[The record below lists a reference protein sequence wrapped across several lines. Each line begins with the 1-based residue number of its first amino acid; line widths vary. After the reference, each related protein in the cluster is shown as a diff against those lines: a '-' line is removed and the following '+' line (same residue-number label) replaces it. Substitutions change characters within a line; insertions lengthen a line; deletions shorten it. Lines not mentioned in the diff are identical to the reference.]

1 MSRAPVLFLSHGS
14 PMFALQPGEIGA
26 RLTRLGASLREVRA
40 VLVVS
45 AHWQTAGVS
54 VSTSVSPPTIHDF
67 GGFPAPL
74 YQLRYPAPGA
84 PALADAALD
93 RLAEAGMVAAADP
106 LRGLD
111 HGAWVPLLHLLPSAQ
126 LPVFQV
132 SLPIDL
138 DAAGAVRLGAALRP
152 LREAGVLIVGSGS
165 LTHNLREFG
174 RPVSDPE
181 YAQAFADW
189 VRTAVEH
196 ADHPALGDYRNRAP
210 FARRAHPTEEH
221 FLPLLVALGASAPTE
236 RAQWID
242 GEMTHQVLSM
252 AGCAWGL
259 DQSAMAAIAR

>member
-1 MSRAPVLFLSHGS
+1 MPRTPVLFLSHGS
-14 PMFALQPGEIGA
+14 PMFALQPGDIGP
-26 RLTRLGASLREVRA
+26 RLTRLGASLTDARA

-45 AHWQTAGVS
+45 AHWQTAGVT
-54 VSTSVSPPTIHDF
+54 VSTTATPQTIHDF

-84 PALADAALD
+84 PGFALAALEHLAA
-93 RLAEAGMVAAADP
+93 AGVAVAADAV
-106 LRGLD
+106 RGLD
-111 HGAWVPLLHLLPSAQ
+111 HGAWVPLLHLLPNAT

-132 SLPIDL
+132 SMPIDL

-181 YAQAFADW
+181 YARAFADW
-189 VRTAVEH
+189 VRDAVEQG
-196 ADHPALGDYRNRAP
+196 DISALVDYRNRAP

-236 RAQWID
+236 HARWID